1 MSRYPTRDNV
11 YNLQRE
17 RQRRQA
23 QEERQAREWQQAQM
37 GYAQT
42 PHPAKRKKHR
52 QRRRGS
58 HMMMPL
64 LVFAIIAL
72 YLVGQIGSL
81 AIKGSD
87 IDVETV
93 AYGTIDTPEVYTGL
107 ILRKEY
113 VVDSTRDGQP
123 YYQYS
128 QGDYVPKGA
137 VVCTVKDTDSTDALE
152 SKLNQIDKDILKSQK
167 ARTDLSAFSED
178 IPVWRIT

>member
-1 MSRYPTRDNV
+1 MAAGTDGVCTDTASCK
-11 YNLQRE
+11 
-17 RQRRQA
+17 
-23 QEERQAREWQQAQM
+23 EEE
-37 GYAQT
+37 AQT
-42 PHPAKRKKHR
+42 EKKGQPHDDA
-52 QRRRGS
+52 
-58 HMMMPL
+58 
-64 LVFAIIAL
+64 FACICNHCA
-72 YLVGQIGSL
+72 VSGGADWQPCD
-81 AIKGSD
+81 KGSD

-152 SKLNQIDKDILKSQK
+152 SKLNQIDEDILPYSLE
-167 ARTDLSAFSED
+167 ALYEILSGID
-178 IPVWRIT
+178 RDM